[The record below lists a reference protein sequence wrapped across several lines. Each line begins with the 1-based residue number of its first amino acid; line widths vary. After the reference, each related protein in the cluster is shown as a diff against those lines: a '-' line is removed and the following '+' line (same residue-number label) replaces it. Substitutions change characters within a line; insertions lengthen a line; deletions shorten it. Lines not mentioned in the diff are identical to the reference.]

1 MSTAASPP
9 TYFKIKK
16 VGDIPDVAAKLVEY
30 NTAVFDEIE
39 HQIVTAT
46 PALTL
51 EQFIFNHTYGDL
63 LLSLGKMAPVYAS
76 MGASTVDDQKKVNA
90 YMRSMLDTML
100 LFYVWML
107 KNTSKSKTDTVETT
121 DWEEFK
127 KTQNITK
134 PLPPAKP
141 KGLKDK
147 MKKALADFDKEG
159 MKLLTGLFPKDH
171 IDHFKYREELE
182 LDDRENLEE
191 VTESVEY
198 EKTKKEREKYHE
210 TRLRKRLIELMTIL
224 PDNESRKIALT
235 NLNALIASNGMDI
248 KFKASGGMS
257 GGDVKLLPLFE
268 QINSTFTDNRTHLL
282 HENIKNTMLA
292 LLQGTGLEA
301 KVKTLADKSGS
312 ASGLLIDG
320 VKTGLLASIAASMT
334 AKELADKVGGPHAS
348 YQDSITTIAVMSA
361 IAALLKSEGHAAASK
376 NVEEAM
382 KELEKRQKANNTQL
396 VLSSV
401 LSTLQSSKIASDLKT
416 EVAAMIQK
424 EQSKPKL
431 DPQVALASI
440 IGVLQ
445 NAKAAA
451 EQEKK
456 TEENASQIAA
466 LSASIATLSGQFE
479 AFSNAKSTES
489 TAIGVE
495 KAEVAR
501 ILAETK
507 GIESR
512 MKETLA
518 KVTEQNRALTEKFE
532 QELAAAMGEARSA
545 SLDASSAAT
554 EAREVV
560 RQTEEFKAIAE
571 AAKQAAEQV
580 STSVSALS
588 SRIPQQTEIELVKK
602 FAANA
607 KEVEEKLTTLGSITP
622 EKLAQLNAIG
632 AEIANLRA
640 ELESKTNSLPTVESV
655 AANVSGTLTPR
666 IVNEV
671 LNNPRLQVHDDLSSK
686 LEALEQLQQDL
697 AQIKNSPSGVD
708 ESRVAGIETALHAL
722 RQQID
727 AFNARF
733 EELSR
738 DKIDKTGEMIKLQG
752 DLITLMKERNA
763 EAAAKA
769 GGGLKG
775 GAPGDA
781 PQDPIAQAKQFRKD
795 LDEVKKTL
803 RGITDAFGGLRGK
816 YKKFHGTLPSEDD
829 RNNMKAGKVS
839 DSKRILGMYSY
850 LNEDGRKFIDEVKTV
865 VADKKK
871 ALVMAQEGVQKVLD
885 SEPTN
890 TLYLKNAVDMKRIIE
905 GDYDKTG
912 DEAMGVLSA
921 MDAIAGSIQTEYDEN
936 FSVLKSA
943 AEGIKQE
950 KEYAIREKQQQ
961 IAPQYAAISNTNVK
975 DDLLRAAKE
984 KAASAL
990 DIANADKI
998 KAEKLK
1004 AEIDS
1009 IDTSTLDTTKKKA
1022 VEDAKKEVLNL
1033 LDKVAP
1039 IIEAI
1044 DKNVKDTTSA
1054 KGHDTAQEFAKSAAE
1069 GAEKVKSLLKDMQ
1082 SQLDRAKGVTSTP
1095 GTAASAS
1102 KDDIVGK
1109 YFDKIENGVGKLILK
1124 DIVQKLDTG
1133 YARKLN
1139 PGLSTAMG
1147 NEPTLFMTLWNNYL
1161 SDKDEKGQMVA
1172 AKKLTEALEANN
1184 LVPVD
1189 VLKLS
1194 MIDKAI
1200 FVFVMIVIRMITL
1213 SIVSTLIMRG
1223 KLRTL
1228 PWALGAFLFIYA
1240 IIYVAFVLFINL
1252 DMYRLRII
1260 FNFLNLHGN
1269 SANIFLH
1276 LILMWLFSFVIFT
1289 VMWNINFPLRG
1300 TKITAISDEEK
1311 ADLIY
1316 RLEVLTM
1323 IVWMFLVL
1331 VVVIAR

>member
-1 MSTAASPP
+1 MSTATPP
-9 TYFKIKK
+9 TYFKIKA
-16 VGDIPDVAAKLVEY
+16 VADIPDEATKRAEY
-30 NTAVFDEIE
+30 NSAVFDEVE
-39 HQIVTAT
+39 EQIKVASS
-46 PALTL
+46 PLTV
-51 EQFIFNHTYGDL
+51 EQFMFNHTYGDL
-63 LLSLGKMAPVYAS
+63 LLSLGKMGPIYTS
-76 MGASTVDDQKKVNA
+76 LGASSIDDQKKVNA
-90 YMRSMLDTML
+90 YMRSMLDAMI
-100 LFYVWML
+100 LFYIWIVNVR
-107 KNTSKSKTDTVETT
+107 KKSKTYTIELG
-121 DWEEFK
+121 DWDRFK
-127 KTQNITK
+127 KTQDINK
-134 PLPPAKP
+134 PIPYVKTGFEN
-141 KGLKDK
+141 KID
-147 MKKALADFDKEG
+147 KALAAFDKDG
-159 MKLLTGLFPKDH
+159 IKMLAWLFPKDH
-171 IDHFKYREELE
+171 IDHLKYRVELNPEELKS
-182 LDDRENLEE
+182 LQE
-191 VTESVEY
+191 VTESIEY
-198 EKTKKEREKYHE
+198 EKTLQERKKFHE
-210 TRLRKRLIELMTIL
+210 NRLRKRLIELMTIL
-224 PDNESRKIALT
+224 PDNESRKSAIL
-235 NLNALIASNGMDI
+235 NLNSLIAANGMDL
-248 KFKASGGMS
+248 KFTASGGRS
-257 GGDVKLLPLFE
+257 IAGGADPKLFPLFE
-268 QINSTFTDNRTHLL
+268 AINSTFTDNRTHLL

-424 EQSKPKL
+424 EQAKPKL

-456 TEENASQIAA
+456 TKENADQIAA
-466 LSASIATLSGQFE
+466 LSVSIAALGKQFVELST
-479 AFSNAKSTES
+479 AKSTES
-489 TAIGVE
+489 TAIDAE
-495 KAEVAR
+495 KEAVVR
-501 ILAETK
+501 ILAEAKEISSKMTSEL
-507 GIESR
+507 ESLIKAS
-512 MKETLA
+512 KEETAAIVRNL
-518 KVTEQNRALTEKFE
+518 EQTHKDVKSAVLEANYASKEA
-532 QELAAAMGEARSA
+532 LAAV
-545 SLDASSAAT
+545 
-554 EAREVV
+554 RETGQV
-560 RQTEEFKAIAE
+560 KAIAVE
-571 AAKQAAEQV
+571 AKNTADKASASAA
-580 STSVSALS
+580 AIS
-588 SRIPQQTEIELVKK
+588 SSLPALVKNI
-602 FAANA
+602 AANT
-607 KEVEEKLTTLGSITP
+607 KEVEEKLATLRSITP
-622 EKLAQLNAIG
+622 EKLTQLDAIG
-632 AEIANLRA
+632 SQIEQLRA
-640 ELESKTNSLPTVESV
+640 ELESKTNSLPTEETV
-655 AANVSGTLTPR
+655 AERVSGTLTPR

-671 LNNPRLQVHDDLSSK
+671 LKDPRLQLRDDLSSK
-686 LEALEQLQQDL
+686 LAALEKFQADL
-697 AQIKNSPSGVD
+697 AKIKNTPSGVD
-708 ESRVAGIETALHAL
+708 ESRVTEIAGQLTTLQTEISTL
-722 RQQID
+722 
-727 AFNARF
+727 NARF
-733 EELSR
+733 DALSQ
-738 DKIDKTGEMIKLQG
+738 DKIKKADEMMELQQKL
-752 DLITLMKERNA
+752 IALMEQRNG

-781 PQDPIAQAKQFRKD
+781 PQDPITQAKQFRKD

-871 ALVMAQEGVQKVLD
+871 ALVTAQEGVQKVLD

-890 TLYLKNAVDMKRIIE
+890 TLYLKNAADMKRFIE

-921 MDAIAGSIQTEYDEN
+921 MDAIAGTIQTEYDEN

-975 DDLLRAAKE
+975 DDLIRAAKE

-1004 AEIDS
+1004 AEIDG
-1009 IDTSTLDTTKKKA
+1009 IDTSALDATKQKVVA
-1022 VEDAKKEVLNL
+1022 DAKKEVQSL
-1033 LDKVAP
+1033 LEKVAP
-1039 IIEAI
+1039 IIGAI
-1044 DKNVKDTTSA
+1044 EENVKGTTSA

-1082 SQLDRAKGVTSTP
+1082 SQLDRAKGATST
-1095 GTAASAS
+1095 AATTSSTS
-1102 KDDIVGK
+1102 KDDIIGK
-1109 YFDKIENGVGKLILK
+1109 YFDDIENIVGKNILK
-1124 DIVQKLDTG
+1124 EIVQKLDTG

-1161 SDKDEKGQMVA
+1161 NDKDEKGQMVA

-1184 LVPVD
+1184 LVPVN

-1331 VVVIAR
+1331 VVVIAK